1 MKKRKRI
8 LLSLFRKKTN
18 LLLLGIL
25 FFLLYF
31 ILVFISIYDTSG
43 KTISEIE
50 KTYGT
55 SFSIGITP
63 DKNDMNQWEDRVIE
77 GMDGSIRAYIGPN
90 VDEALVRRIAEEVE
104 GITDYEA
111 GSRDE
116 VMLYEYELIPGYS
129 KWSYDYFTT
138 HEHHLNF
145 DIEDSK
151 NWIYITWSY
160 YTRNSYRFEQFYNGA
175 FRLTQGRHI
184 TSDDAF
190 KCIVSEKFAQ
200 RNNLKLGDIIR
211 LDTHSSNVR
220 VGPPTESLG
229 SVEAEIVGLF
239 ELTYQQAITQY
250 TEEADILEN
259 WVIADNETGRA
270 LFAIYDSPY
279 YLSASQFFVENPAEL
294 DEVMEKVRQLD
305 WIDWKYYELVKDDA
319 LYSQAVK
326 PLRTL
331 KIIMGVCLVVIVMSG
346 VLLLMLVILHSMK
359 RRKREAGIL
368 MSLGITGK
376 EIRKQFLGEH
386 LAIGLTAFFF
396 AFIVSLTVTPGIGN
410 QIYGAVNRGGEQKVY
425 TEKEIEAAIARGEN
439 SKVAEMSRNQRT
451 GVEPLKEL
459 TTKVDMK
466 TALLVFA
473 MMFLIVY
480 YSVNEAIKKTLK
492 LEPIRVLSMIE

>member
-1 MKKRKRI
+1 MKERKRM
-8 LLSLFRKKTN
+8 LLSLYRKKSN

-25 FFLLYF
+25 FFLIF
-31 ILVFISIYDTSG
+31 FMLVFISIHNTS
-43 KTISEIE
+43 KETVSEIE

-77 GMDGSIRAYIGPN
+77 GLDSSVRAYIGPN
-90 VDEALVRRIAEEVE
+90 VDEAMVRRISEEVE

-111 GSRDE
+111 GSRDN
-116 VMLYEYELIPGYS
+116 VMLYEYDLIPGYE
-129 KWSYDYFTT
+129 KWSYDYFST
-138 HEHHLNF
+138 HEHHLIY
-145 DIEDSK
+145 DPEETK
-151 NWIYITWSY
+151 NGMYITWSWH
-160 YTRNSYRFEQFYNGA
+160 TRNSFRFDQFYNGA

-184 TSDDAF
+184 TPHDAF
-190 KCIVSEKFAQ
+190 KCIVSESFAK
-200 RNNLKLGDIIR
+200 RNHLKLGDTLKID
-211 LDTHSSNVR
+211 LHSLNVR
-220 VGPPTESLG
+220 AKYPIESLG
-229 SVEAEIVGLF
+229 AVETEIVGLF
-239 ELTYQQAITQY
+239 VLTYQQTITQY
-250 TEEADILEN
+250 TDEEDILEN
-259 WVIADNETGRA
+259 WVITDNAAGCA
-270 LFAIYDSPY
+270 LHAIYDRPY
-279 YLSASQFFVENPAEL
+279 YLTASQFFVENPAEL
-294 DEVMEKVRQLD
+294 DEVMEQVRQLD

-319 LYSQAVK
+319 LYSKAVK

-331 KIIMGVCLVVIVMSG
+331 KIIMAFCLVVIVTSG

-368 MSLGITGK
+368 MSLGVTGK

-396 AFIVSLTVTPGIGN
+396 ALIVTLAVTPGIGN

-451 GVEPLKEL
+451 GVEPPKEL

-473 MMFLIVY
+473 AMLLIVY